1 MSFFRLF
8 KSLLLGFVFCILSTI
23 LISFFALKLNKFFVD
38 AFPFIFAS
46 MGSFLCSK
54 YFVSNI
60 RRNRVFYSFLS
71 SFIMSLIF
79 TIVSILIWKGFP
91 TWKSLLRMLLM
102 IFSGIIASIELN
114 AKPRIKRVKVKRKS

>member
-1 MSFFRLF
+1 MSFLRLF
-8 KSLLLGFVFCILSTI
+8 KSVLLGFVFCILSTVI
-23 LISFFALKLNKFFVD
+23 ISFFALKLNRFFVD
-38 AFPFIFAS
+38 IFPFVFAS

-60 RRNRVFYSFLS
+60 KRNRAFCGFLS

-102 IFSGIIASIELN
+102 IFSGIVASIELS
-114 AKPRIKRVKVKRKS
+114 AKPRMKRVKVKRN